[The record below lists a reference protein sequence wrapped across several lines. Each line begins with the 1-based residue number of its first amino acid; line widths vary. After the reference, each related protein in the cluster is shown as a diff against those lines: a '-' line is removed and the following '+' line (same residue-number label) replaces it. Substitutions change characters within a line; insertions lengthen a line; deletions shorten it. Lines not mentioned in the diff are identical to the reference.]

1 MQIGHTLQLSIMSPL
16 RLAHPMAELYS
27 HPVSKQRK
35 TIYFDDLLMTI
46 AHHEK
51 RCFFLGMLF
60 LFPQRPTKGSVWWKQ
75 SSGLGATFSI
85 FFCSPL
91 TKMYEL
97 LWGKK
102 AVHLCSHPRGE
113 EFKSPKEN
121 FLWSPSCR
129 VASETRGSHSKEKHQ
144 MQNNPTLNMIIP
156 KFWF

>member
-27 HPVSKQRK
+27 NPVSKQRK

-85 FFCSPL
+85 FFFVALWLKCMNCSG
-91 TKMYEL
+91 
-97 LWGKK
+97 GKK
-102 AVHLCSHPRGE
+102 QSIYVATLGE
-113 EFKSPKEN
+113 KNSNHRRKTFSDLRPAGSLQKQGGHTRKKS
-121 FLWSPSCR
+121 
-129 VASETRGSHSKEKHQ
+129 TRCKTIR
-144 MQNNPTLNMIIP
+144 P
-156 KFWF
+156 